1 MKPSLFPSAHTQPLT
16 RQTGRRR
23 TPLICCGS
31 IALAL
36 LALSPAGRATSDTW
50 TGGADALWANTLN
63 WLGGNI
69 PGTGDIATFNS
80 ASANTS
86 LTLGNITLNT
96 LAFDTAAAAAYT
108 IGSAADTL
116 TLNAGGAVTV
126 AATVTASEV
135 IAANVRLGDLA
146 GDQAFSFTNNSVA
159 GGQTLTFLGLIDSA
173 TTGTKTLTI
182 GGAGNTIFSSNIDN
196 TAGTIALTKTGAGT
210 LTLSGFNSFAGKTTV
225 SAGTLSFNS
234 IGDVGAG
241 GSALGAP
248 TTVANGTIDLAGTLL
263 YTGAGSSTNRVI
275 NLTNAAAGVTINNSG
290 FGALTLTGGIT
301 GGSTNI
307 IFRGAG
313 DITQSGVISNSNATG
328 TVTHTDAGTL
338 FLTNAANSFAGHV
351 NIATGTINAS
361 SIANSGIA
369 SAIGA
374 GTTILMGQNTTL
386 PNATFVFSGVAGGS
400 SNRAISLTRGSAA
413 TATTWT
419 ISNSVAAQTLT
430 LSGNVALANAAGG
443 TGAMTLAI
451 TGAGDG
457 VLSGSITGAPAFGVT
472 KSATG
477 TWTIS
482 GTNTYTGTTNITA
495 GIVKIGNAS
504 ALGKSQVNLT
514 NGATIDLNGNNLG
527 VAFINN
533 GAALSGGIIDNVS
546 AGGNVTLTVGSGV
559 GGVSAINTN
568 YTLIDTFSG
577 LIQNTT
583 GTVGLTKVS
592 PIVAN
597 QAAAIMATASYLNG
611 PNVLRLTNQNTYT
624 GATTIKGGILN
635 LVFNQSNNGGAAIAS
650 NIISANSPLVMAGGD
665 LITDSQVTGGAGSQ
679 TFASLTLNAGASHI
693 GAYRPT
699 SGSATLSL
707 NTITRNTG
715 ATIDFMSR
723 PSNTSSNGKLGAADG
738 TINSKTANASFTGG
752 SASILGGYATYN
764 GSTWA
769 VSASNGVTA
778 GNLSGLATFN
788 VGFGATTNVDAA
800 IGTSTP
806 AAMTVNSLRFNT
818 AGAYTVNTAGD
829 LTVATGGILETTT
842 VGANA
847 VAINNNN
854 LTSNNGVD
862 LIVIQ
867 NNGNAAGV
875 MTIGSNI
882 INSTGAIGLTKSGIG
897 SLTLTPNIAN
907 TFTGDLTINGGT
919 VILGNANALNTATP
933 VALNF
938 GGTSQT
944 IGGTAPSFIFQNGS
958 LNLGGNSA
966 SVASL
971 TSSADSSGTAIV
983 QNASGAA
990 ATFTVNGSVSTTFA
1004 GTIQDGAGGGAL
1016 SLTKAGS
1023 STLTLLNTAYT
1034 GNTTVNGG
1042 TLVVKTN
1049 INGSPTVT
1057 VGSTAMLDV
1066 TAVAGGL
1073 SVGSTKT
1080 LTGNGSVVGG
1090 VTIGTG
1096 GNLTP
1101 GTSST
1106 VGTLTLDTVT
1116 LAASSVMNFTLASAG
1131 SADFVNVTGSNGLT
1145 INGGG
1150 FALSGAAVGATGT
1163 TFNLFQYVGAIQGT
1177 GVGAFSVVSG
1187 GIGGLTYTF
1196 GNDTVNKFVTLSI
1209 SGTSAQVSA
1218 WGVNANGSWGTAG
1231 NWTPAVVPQFA
1242 GDTANFGGAILAPR
1256 TVTLDGNQTV
1266 GAMTFSNANAYTIA
1280 QGTSGT
1286 LTLNNGAGAVN
1297 VDVTSGS
1304 HLISAPV
1311 TLTSNTAIGVTNA
1324 ADTLTVS
1331 GAVNGGGSLTKAGN
1345 GTLVLSTANSYTGG
1359 TSISGGT
1366 LDAAAGALGT
1376 TGPIIFGG
1384 GTLRYAA
1391 GNTNDLSTR
1400 TVTFAGQAVID
1411 TNGND
1416 VTYAAAVGAAGAG
1429 GVTKQ
1434 GLGRLTL
1441 AAGNTF
1447 TGTSVIK
1454 TGTLAI
1460 SADTGLGAVPGAAVT
1475 NLRFDP
1481 GAGNSSRLLA
1491 LGTFILNANRGVS
1504 LTSGTGI
1511 LDTNG
1516 NAVTVAG
1523 AITGAGV
1530 LSKIGAGTLT
1540 LSSGTSSY
1548 GGGTKVDD
1556 GTLTVTS
1563 AGSTAALGTGSV
1575 TLNNSAILN
1584 LGVRALTQVLVVNG
1598 TNGLLSGDGGGVS
1611 ALNTVSG
1618 AGTLNVTITGANV
1631 DLRGDMTGFTGSIV
1645 NAGAGGTFRLNG
1657 TAGSS
1662 TAVFDLGTV
1671 GGISV
1676 RNAATAI
1683 NLGALSGGAATYLGG
1698 SSNNATALVYTIGA
1712 KNLNTVFAGTIAN
1725 GGFAGTT
1732 TGITK
1737 VGTGS
1742 LTLSGNNI
1750 YTAPTI
1756 VSLGTLVSTS
1766 DTALGLNTSAIGGL
1780 TISPVAATSATVRFR
1795 SFFPSIASLAGS
1807 GAGTASVVLGDAV
1820 GATPTTL
1827 TVGENHASTT
1837 FNGSIGDET
1846 GTNAAAIGNL
1856 TKSGNGSLTL
1866 TNANTYTGATS
1877 VLSGMLQLGLRTSLY
1892 NANTGSWTAANI
1904 SVNTTAT
1911 LGLNVGGAGQF
1922 TTADVSS
1929 ILALGTAFTGFASG
1943 SFAALDTAGGDFVH
1957 NAAIADTN
1965 VGGNAIG
1972 LKKLGANKLT
1982 LGGTN
1987 TYTGDTTVSAGT
1999 LVAASAA
2006 ALGTTAAGT
2015 TVASG
2020 AALDVRAN
2028 IGTEAITVSGTG
2040 VGATGALITGA
2051 GTGTVGGAVTMTA
2064 DTSIGG
2070 AGALNVTG
2078 GITGAFAVTKVGAG
2092 TTTLSGAQSY
2102 STLTTSGGTTKVNSS
2117 FTGGTATVNANAAT
2131 YFGASQTLAALN
2143 IGAGG
2148 VVTFGAPPSSSG
2160 FAPAAVPEPG
2170 TLGLLLSGMAGIL
2183 GLRRRRA

>member
-1 MKPSLFPSAHTQPLT
+1 MKSPHIPTACPHILPAPS
-16 RQTGRRR
+16 RRRR

-31 IALAL
+31 IALAM

-69 PGTGDIATFNS
+69 PGTGDTATFNA
-80 ASANTS
+80 ASANTT

-96 LAFDTAAAAAYT
+96 VAFDTAAAAAYT
-108 IGSAADTL
+108 LGSAADTL

-135 IAANVRLGDLA
+135 IAANVRLGDVA

-159 GGQTLTFLGLIDSA
+159 GGQTLTFLGVIDST
-173 TTGTKTLTI
+173 TTGTKTLTV

-196 TAGTIALTKTGAGT
+196 TAGTIALMKTGAGT

-328 TVTHTDAGTL
+328 TVSHTDAGTL
-338 FLTNAANSFAGHV
+338 FLTNAANSFTGNL

-361 SIANSGIA
+361 SIANSGSA

-400 SNRAISLTRGSAA
+400 SNRAISLTRGSGA

-533 GAALSGGIIDNVS
+533 GAALAGGVIDNVS

-559 GGVSAINTN
+559 GGVNAASGTYTN
-568 YTLIDTFSG
+568 IDSFSG
-577 LIQNTT
+577 VIRNTS

-597 QAAAIMATASYLNG
+597 QVAGIMATASLLNG
-611 PNVLRLTNQNTYT
+611 PNVLRLTGANTYT
-624 GATTIKGGILN
+624 GDTTIKGGIIELN
-635 LVFNQSNNGGAAIAS
+635 FGQAGGT
-650 NIISANSPLVMAGGD
+650 NTNVISASSRLVLAGGD
-665 LITDSQVTGGAGSQ
+665 LIMDGVAGSPNTQ
-679 TFASLTLNAGASHI
+679 TFNGLLLNAGASHLAVYRNTSTTYVLNL
-693 GAYRPT
+693 GAV
-699 SGSATLSL
+699 
-707 NTITRNTG
+707 TRNG
-715 ATIDFMSR
+715 GSSIDFQNR
-723 PSNTSSNGKLGAADG
+723 PSGGSSNIRIGAADG
-738 TINSKTANASFTGG
+738 TLNVMTANASFTGG
-752 SASILGGYATYN
+752 SATILGGYATLN
-764 GSTWA
+764 GNTWA
-769 VSASNGVTA
+769 VSASTGLNSAAIT
-778 GNLSGLATFN
+778 GLAAYN
-788 VGFGATTNVDAA
+788 AGFAAATNVDAA

-854 LTSNNGVD
+854 LTSNNGAD

-882 INSTGAIGLTKSGIG
+882 INSTGAIGLTKSGVG
-897 SLTLTPNIAN
+897 SLRLSPNTAN

-944 IGGTAPSFIFQNGS
+944 LGGASPTFIFQNGS
-958 LNLGGNSA
+958 LNLGGNDA
-966 SVASL
+966 TVASL

-1016 SLTKAGS
+1016 NLTKAGS

-1042 TLVVKTN
+1042 MLVVKTN
-1049 INGSPTVT
+1049 INASPTVT
-1057 VGSTAMLDV
+1057 VGSTATLDV

-1116 LAASSVMNFTLASAG
+1116 LAVNSVMNFTLASAG

-1280 QGTSGT
+1280 QGASGT

-1359 TSISGGT
+1359 TSITGGT
-1366 LDAAAGALGT
+1366 LDAVAGALGT
-1376 TGPIIFGG
+1376 TGAIIFGG

-1391 GNTNDLSTR
+1391 GNTDDLSTR
-1400 TVTFAGQAVID
+1400 AVTFAGQAVID

-1416 VTYAAAVGAAGAG
+1416 VSYAASVGGAGAG

-1481 GAGNSSRLLA
+1481 GAGNSATLLA
-1491 LGTFILNANRGVS
+1491 LGAFTLAANRGVS
-1504 LTSGTGI
+1504 LTSGTGV

-1516 NAVTVAG
+1516 NAVTVGG
-1523 AITGAGV
+1523 AIAGGGV
-1530 LSKIGAGTLT
+1530 LHKIGAGALT

-1548 GGGTKVDD
+1548 SGGTKVDD
-1556 GTLTVTS
+1556 GTLVVTS
-1563 AGSTAALGTGSV
+1563 AGSSAALGTGSV

-1584 LGVRALTQVLVVNG
+1584 LGARNLAQVLVVNG

-1618 AGTLNVTITGANV
+1618 AGTLSVTITGANV

-1645 NAGAGGTFRLNG
+1645 NVGAGGTFRLNG
-1657 TAGSS
+1657 TAGSNS
-1662 TAVFDLGTV
+1662 ATFDLGTV
-1671 GGISV
+1671 GGMSV

-1712 KNLNTVFAGTIAN
+1712 KSLDTVFAGTIAN
-1725 GGFAGTT
+1725 GGFAATT

-1756 VSLGTLVSTS
+1756 VSLGTLISTS

-1780 TISPVAATSATVRFR
+1780 TINPVVATSATVRFS

-1807 GAGTASVVLGDAV
+1807 GAGTAGVVLGDAV
-1820 GATPTTL
+1820 GGTPTTL

-1846 GTNAAAIGNL
+1846 GTNPAAIGNL

-1877 VLSGMLQLGLRTSLY
+1877 VLSGMLQFGLRTSLY

-1904 SVNTTAT
+1904 SVNTAAT

-1929 ILALGTAFTGFASG
+1929 ILALGTASTGFAFG

-1957 NAAIADTN
+1957 NGAITDTN
-1965 VGGNAIG
+1965 AGGNVLG

-1982 LGGTN
+1982 LGGAN

-1999 LVAASAA
+1999 LVAASAS

-2028 IGTEAITVSGTG
+2028 IGTEAISVSGTG

-2051 GTGTVGGAVTMTA
+2051 GTGTVGGAVTMIA

-2070 AGALNVTG
+2070 AGTLNVTG

-2102 STLTTSGGTTKVNSS
+2102 STLTTSGGTTNVNSS

-2131 YFGASQTLAALN
+2131 NFGASQTLAALN

-2148 VVTFGAPPSSSG
+2148 VVTFGAPPSFSG
-2160 FAPAAVPEPG
+2160 FAPAVVPEPG
-2170 TLGLLLSGMAGIL
+2170 SLGLLLTGMAGIL